1 MIWRRGVGN
10 FCEKWNFCGRASARI
25 FEDVTKIGM
34 AVLGDVGYWYFI
46 SHSFLYEVIRLS
58 AI

>member
-1 MIWRRGVGN
+1 MQVIFVKSGI
-10 FCEKWNFCGRASARI
+10 FCERASARVLG
-25 FEDVTKIGM
+25 DVTKIGT